1 MGCCHFYSNLHLAIK
16 VGWCEIYM
24 KDVII
29 GTEID
34 GGTDRA
40 TWNFLLQ
47 GGKIQ
52 SVHYSSGHEVIS
64 WFCCKLIKSSVA

>member
-40 TWNFLLQ
+40 TLNSLLQ
-47 GGKIQ
+47 GEKYNLCTTVLVMRLSAGFA
-52 SVHYSSGHEVIS
+52 VN
-64 WFCCKLIKSSVA
+64 

>member
-1 MGCCHFYSNLHLAIK
+1 
-16 VGWCEIYM
+16 M